1 MVKAIAERRWG
12 AGAFR
17 GLKACEAAMAEAGDY
32 DSWSEAAIEH
42 DRLSGADDWKAN
54 PQSKKYDHT
63 LLASRTRLLR
73 RLRKNDDIPRLVFYL
88 REELHGNLGNMANP
102 RLYGRARF
110 GTKNLITSYLDEVVG
125 TLNYLCDSEIKE
137 LPPADKLEFFKRAA
151 QSFGRSSLL
160 LSGGA
165 TLGLFHV
172 GVIQELWAEGLL
184 PRVLSGSSAGSLVAG
199 IVGSHD
205 DCQLETVFD
214 PDFIDLEWS
223 KLLGFGGIIQGHGIL
238 DGQHLRR
245 SINRNVEPLTFQEAF
260 DQTGRIINIS
270 ISPADPNQ
278 FPRLLNYL
286 TAPNV
291 FIRSAVQASTAIPGV
306 FSPVQLKARNFEGRS
321 VPYMPHSLWIDGS
334 VHADVPKERINRLH
348 NINHYI
354 VSQTNPHVVPFMR
367 DEEVRK
373 GVVPFLRQ
381 IMLSAPMVQIE
392 HVLEVARRNFD
403 ISPMG
408 AVINKAH
415 AIASQPYSGDV
426 TIFPERNWSDLLKT
440 FSNPSPEEITRLV
453 TAGRRAIWPK
463 MERIRNTTR
472 ISRAFDK
479 CLSRLKERYRIVKK
493 PVRRTR
499 SG

>member
-1 MVKAIAERRWG
+1 
-12 AGAFR
+12 
-17 GLKACEAAMAEAGDY
+17 MAEAGDY
-32 DSWSEAAIEH
+32 DTWREAAIEH
-42 DRLSGADDWKAN
+42 DRLSGADDWKEIPESN
-54 PQSKKYDHT
+54 KYDYA

-73 RLRKNDDIPRLVFYL
+73 RLRKNKDVPRLVFYL

-102 RLYGRARF
+102 RLYGRAKF
-110 GTKNLITSYLDEVVG
+110 GTKELITQYLDEVVG
-125 TLNYLCDSEIKE
+125 TLKFLCDTDLKE

-172 GVIQELWAEGLL
+172 GVIQELWAEGLM
-184 PRVLSGSSAGSLVAG
+184 PRVFSGSSAGSLVAG

-205 DCQLETVFD
+205 DDELETVFN
-214 PDFIDLEWS
+214 PDYIDLEWS

-238 DGQHLRR
+238 DGQHLKR
-245 SINRNVEPLTFQEAF
+245 SINRNIEPVTFQEAY
-260 DQTGRIINIS
+260 DRTGRIINIS

-291 FIRSAVQASTAIPGV
+291 FVRSAVHASTAIPGV
-306 FSPVQLKARNFEGRS
+306 FSPVQLKARNFEGKT
-321 VPYMPHSLWIDGS
+321 VAYMPHSLWIDGS

-348 NINHYI
+348 NVNHYI

-367 DEEVRK
+367 DEELRK

-392 HVLEVARRNFD
+392 HILEVARRHFD

-440 FSNPSPEEITRLV
+440 FSNPTTAEIERFVMT
-453 TAGRRAIWPK
+453 GRRAIWPK
-463 MERIRNTTR
+463 IERIRNTTR
-472 ISRAFDK
+472 ISRAFDD
-479 CLSRLKERYRIVKK
+479 CLQRLKGRYRVVKK
-493 PVRRTR
+493 PVQRKQRR
-499 SG
+499 